1 MRRIDFTVAGQLPDG
16 EKLYELRIEGKLIQE
31 GLTIDEVIRR
41 INRSDE
47 EALGETHMSLPE
59 DLRPRHSRR

>member
-1 MRRIDFTVAGQLPDG
+1 MRRIDFTVAGQLPNG

-31 GLTIDEVIRR
+31 GLTIDQVVRR
-41 INRSDE
+41 ICREDE
-47 EALGETHMSLPE
+47 ECLGERSMTLPE